1 MPEAGQPLPP
11 TQPVPPQLQPQPLL
25 QLQLQT
31 PDSLAWPVRLVV
43 ALLWMVV
50 TGALAWL
57 YCQPAWTAAQV
68 AASGGQVVRQ
78 ALVAPEPVV
87 GPWRAVAL
95 PHGADGLA
103 PSPVQRYRLAFELS
117 PGQAGVPQGLCLERR
132 ILMSDVWL
140 DGRRLA
146 VDPSAPTATLRG
158 MRPQHL
164 SLPPDLAAGHHLL
177 DLRLAAPPAPLEP
190 YLSAA
195 WLGEDH
201 AVGQGCDAAA
211 SRMAE
216 LPAIMLG
223 SLAASGALA
232 LVVGWLLR
240 DAAARWF
247 ALAALA
253 WAANLLVYS
262 TALLPWAR
270 AESGLVLWLLPLLRL
285 LVCGALVLFCLR
297 QAELRL
303 PRLERGLLATV
314 VAAVVLQLLLPH
326 DLRWLGRMVLL
337 ALLCA
342 MLAGTLALMA
352 RQALRRAALSADAL
366 FLALLVG
373 LLTTLANALRLF
385 DWQQGLPPL
394 LMILVV
400 PLLTGGIGLL
410 MAERLGLLYARQR
423 SVATWLQ
430 TELQRHQALLQ
441 QSFETLRRQRDA
453 EVEAAARQRITRELH
468 DGLGSHLV
476 AAAALLASN
485 RPAPGDRLALVGLV
499 DQALQELRSALD
511 AITSEAG
518 DLAELLGALRDRL
531 EPVLV
536 ARAIDLDW
544 QVASLPGTV
553 GLGVAERLDVLRIV
567 QEAFANI
574 VKHAGP
580 CQATLLARPT
590 AAGGSLIVIADNG
603 LGWQAGRRDGVGLPS
618 MRERARR
625 LNAGLEVGPAS
636 PGCRVALSLP
646 PPPAEAAPWDGLE
659 RRLTP
664 RPPAPQRQD

>member
-1 MPEAGQPLPP
+1 MPEAPRPTPPIPPDRPLL
-11 TQPVPPQLQPQPLL
+11 PVPQRPRRVA
-25 QLQLQT
+25 
-31 PDSLAWPVRLVV
+31 SPVRLVV
-43 ALLWMVV
+43 ALLWLGL
-50 TGALAWL
+50 TGFLAWL

-68 AASGGQVVRQ
+68 AASAGQVVRQ
-78 ALVAPEPVV
+78 ALVASEPIV

-95 PHGADGLA
+95 PHGAQGRA
-103 PSPVQRYRLAFELS
+103 PSPVQRYRLVFDLS
-117 PGQAGVPQGLCLERR
+117 PGQAAAPQGLCLERR
-132 ILMSDVWL
+132 ILVSDVWL

-146 VDPSAPTATLRG
+146 VDPSAPMATLRG
-158 MRPQHL
+158 MLPQHL
-164 SLPPDLAAGHHLL
+164 SLPPDLAAGRHLL

-195 WLGEDH
+195 WLGEDQ
-201 AVGQGCDAAA
+201 AVRQGCHAA
-211 SRMAE
+211 SSRLAE

-240 DAAARWF
+240 DTAARWF
-247 ALAALA
+247 ALAVLA
-253 WAANLLVYS
+253 WAATLLVYS

-270 AESGLVLWLLPLLRL
+270 ADSGLALWLLPLLRL
-285 LVCGALVLFCLR
+285 LVCWALVLFCMR
-297 QAELRL
+297 QSELRL
-303 PRLERGLLATV
+303 PRLERALLAMVVTV
-314 VAAVVLQLLLPH
+314 GVVQLLLPQ
-326 DLRWLGRMVLL
+326 DLRWLGRIAVP

-352 RQALRRAALSADAL
+352 RQALQCAVLSADAF

-373 LLTTLANALRLF
+373 LMATMANAWRLF

-394 LMILVV
+394 LAVLAV

-430 TELQRHQALLQ
+430 TELRRHQALLQ

-476 AAAALLASN
+476 AAAALLAST

-544 QVASLPGTV
+544 QVAALPGTV

-646 PPPAEAAPWDGLE
+646 PPRAEAAPWDGLE
-659 RRLTP
+659 RRLAP